1 MQEELKKFSAAVLA
15 GINSQNNDA
24 GTGDAVVNN
33 FARSA
38 FNDIN
43 TRTATG
49 VAPMASNVAAEQERQ
64 AEAARQARIRELE
77 ERQKKLQEES
87 DPGNYRL
94 ERKEDGGFDFYDAAG
109 NRIDVNQFARDT
121 GTTPAAILSK
131 SDNPFDQ
138 QYVNDYSNTK
148 DLITAIQNGD
158 QRRIQA
164 YTANNEGIGS
174 KRPEDLMRELIKK
187 YPHIYNKGS
196 IRDSYRSNGN
206 PLIRMPTSGGGAAMG
221 GAPAGGGNNY
231 GFTY

>member
-87 DPGNYRL
+87 DPGNYRRV
-94 ERKEDGGFDFYDAAG
+94 RKEDGGFDFYDAAG
-109 NRIDVNQFARDT
+109 NRIDIAQFARDT
-121 GTTPAAILSK
+121 GSTPAALLK
-131 SDNPFDQ
+131 ESDNPFDR
-138 QYVNDYSNTK
+138 QYVNDYSNAK
-148 DLITAIQNGD
+148 GLIDAIQTGNTEARDAYRANGND
-158 QRRIQA
+158 
-164 YTANNEGIGS
+164 IGGMT
-174 KRPEDLMRELIKK
+174 PEDLMRQLIKK
-187 YPHIYNKGS
+187 YPHIYGRGS

-206 PLIRMPTSGGGAAMG
+206 PLFRLSGASPLPSGGSSSGAASTDG
-221 GAPAGGGNNY
+221 WNS
-231 GFTY
+231 